1 MEQSPDRCGYE
12 YDLSGV
18 PEVSS
23 SPCERPVWGER
34 GRCVWHADDEVKDR
48 DALAAHAPSPG
59 DVILGARIADTSLR
73 GVDWFRDCTLVGAT
87 FENVD
92 LRDASFEGADLRN
105 ATISRSD
112 LRRANFTG
120 ANAEGAD
127 VDDSDLRGARLED
140 VRLNQA
146 VFSDVRIDRTTEFGD
161 RTVYEREL
169 ERDADVD
176 ADHVREAGQAAI
188 WTYRRMQGLYEENGL
203 AVAERRAYV
212 REKDVQRRVSWRTR
226 EYVQAITSEVSRWTT
241 GYGMSPWRVLGS
253 SFALILVS
261 ALLYPVTGGIQET
274 VNGAAITWEVEN
286 PSGTVGNATDGA
298 GNGTANGT
306 ATPTDGGGGG
316 GGVIGGVPRY
326 YLATVLFK
334 SLYFS
339 VITFSTLGY
348 GDIQPVGTGAR
359 TIAATESFL
368 GSLLMALLVFV
379 LTRRIT

>member
-1 MEQSPDRCGYE
+1 MGQSAERCGYE

-18 PEVSS
+18 PDVTS
-23 SPCERPVWGER
+23 SPCERPVWDDR
-34 GRCVWHADDEVKDR
+34 GRCVWHADDGVKDR
-48 DALAAHAPSPG
+48 GALTADAPSPG
-59 DVILGARIADTSLR
+59 DVILGAHVADVSLR
-73 GVDWFRDCTLVGAT
+73 GVDWFQECTLVGST

-105 ATISRSD
+105 ATVRRSD
-112 LRRANFTG
+112 LRQADFTG
-120 ANAEGAD
+120 MNAEGAD
-127 VDDSDLRGARLED
+127 VDDTDLRGARLVD

-161 RTVYEREL
+161 RAVYEQEFDYGDGDDTDRY
-169 ERDADVD
+169 
-176 ADHVREAGQAAI
+176 REAAQAAI
-188 WTYRRMQGLYEENGL
+188 WTYRRMQQLYEENGL
-203 AVAERRAYV
+203 AVEERRAYV
-212 REKDVQRRVSWRTR
+212 REKNVQRRLAWRTS
-226 EYVQAITSEVSRWTT
+226 EYVQAVTSEVSRWMT

-253 SFALILVS
+253 SFALILIC

-274 VNGAAITWEVEN
+274 VDGAAITWEVEN
-286 PSGTVGNATDGA
+286 PGGAVGNATDGA
-298 GNGTANGT
+298 TNGTGT
-306 ATPTDGGGGG
+306 PADGGAPSAGE
-316 GGVIGGVPRY
+316 PLHY